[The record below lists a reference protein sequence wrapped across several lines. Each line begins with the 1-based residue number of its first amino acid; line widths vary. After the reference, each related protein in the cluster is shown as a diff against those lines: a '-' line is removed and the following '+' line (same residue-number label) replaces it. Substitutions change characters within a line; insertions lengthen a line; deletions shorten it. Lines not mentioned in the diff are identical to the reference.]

1 MRKVRL
7 FSLLTFLLLAI
18 VLIGGG
24 VGWKLASME
33 PAKEMARM
41 EKPVA
46 VEVSPVRAGSIRDIR
61 RLSGSLSPSSEY
73 LVASRITARLREL
86 TVDIG
91 DEVEKGQIIA
101 LLDDDE
107 LQEALLEARAE
118 LAVSRARLEE
128 TRSAVEIA
136 QRRFERIENLF
147 RERVASDAD
156 VDSAR
161 LDLLAREAE
170 LKVAEASLGQHEA
183 AVRTAEIRLSYATI
197 RADWD
202 EDVRRMVV
210 GERFVDEGALLS
222 SNDPIISLLEIDRLK
237 AVVFVTERDYT
248 RLRVGQPAVVH
259 AEAFPGR
266 EFSGIITRLAPQFR
280 ESSRQAR
287 VELKIANEGR
297 ELKPGMFLR
306 LDVMLEERSNAR
318 LVPLTALSRRE
329 GVTGLFVA
337 ERETGTTRFVPVRV
351 GITEGGMVEIVDP
364 ENLTGEVVTLGQN
377 LLTDG
382 SAITIPEPRA
392 AVLADEPASPLSAL
406 TTGG

>member
-170 LKVAEASLGQHEA
+170 SRK
-183 AVRTAEIRLSYATI
+183 
-197 RADWD
+197 RAWGSTKRRC
-202 EDVRRMVV
+202 VRR
-210 GERFVDEGALLS
+210 RFVCRMRRSGR
-222 SNDPIISLLEIDRLK
+222 IG
-237 AVVFVTERDYT
+237 T
-248 RLRVGQPAVVH
+248 RMCGGWWLG
-259 AEAFPGR
+259 
-266 EFSGIITRLAPQFR
+266 SG
-280 ESSRQAR
+280 
-287 VELKIANEGR
+287 
-297 ELKPGMFLR
+297 
-306 LDVMLEERSNAR
+306 
-318 LVPLTALSRRE
+318 
-329 GVTGLFVA
+329 
-337 ERETGTTRFVPVRV
+337 
-351 GITEGGMVEIVDP
+351 
-364 ENLTGEVVTLGQN
+364 
-377 LLTDG
+377 LLTRG
-382 SAITIPEPRA
+382 RCCPRMTRSFHCSKST
-392 AVLADEPASPLSAL
+392 V
-406 TTGG
+406 